1 MASSV
6 RFVAGVASVVGVPNA
21 GSDVEMV
28 VRLLPAGLNGVLDED
43 GLFVLDESG
52 AVVFQQEEI
61 YTVSGAVSTVRQ
73 SLERRSPTG
82 PPLELDDVILGVLG
96 QNALG
101 A

>member
-21 GSDVEMV
+21 GSRVEMV
-28 VRLLPAGLNGVLDED
+28 VRLLPAGLNGVLDQA
-43 GLFVLDESG
+43 GLFVLDQLG
-52 AVVFQQEEI
+52 AVVFQEAEI
-61 YTVSGAVSTVRQ
+61 YTVSGAVATVRQ

-82 PPLELDDVILGVLG
+82 PPLELDDAILGLLG